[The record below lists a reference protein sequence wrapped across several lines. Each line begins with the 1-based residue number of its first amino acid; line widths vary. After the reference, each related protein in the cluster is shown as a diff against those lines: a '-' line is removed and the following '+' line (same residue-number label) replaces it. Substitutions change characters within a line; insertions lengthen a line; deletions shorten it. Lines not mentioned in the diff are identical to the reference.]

1 MKKISVITP
10 CYNEEET
17 IRDVYEKI
25 KEIFIALKDTYEYE
39 HIFMDNCS
47 TDKTLPILKEL
58 AKDNKRVKIL
68 SYSKN
73 FGSVKSGIVG
83 YTYASGDAVVSFEA
97 NFKDPPELINTFIN
111 YWEKGFDVVYG
122 IRKKTGDKFF
132 MRSMRRFFY
141 WFCNLLSR
149 ENLPLNVGSFCL
161 LDRKVVNELIKLDDH
176 KPYTRGIIASIGFQ
190 QIGVEYV
197 RGKRPKG
204 KSKSDMAYL
213 IDLAINAIISYSIK
227 PIRFCTFI
235 GMGLAGLSFL
245 TAIVYF
251 ILKLFFWHAQI
262 PAVSALIMAVL
273 FFAGI
278 QLFFLGIIGE
288 YVGAIH
294 SQVRKKPYVV
304 IKEKINFDDVN
315 DHNE

>member
-1 MKKISVITP
+1 MKKISVITS

-25 KEIFIALKDTYEYE
+25 KEIFVDLRNTYEYE

-47 TDKTLPILKEL
+47 TDKTLSILKDI
-58 AKDNKRVKIL
+58 AANDKKIKIL
-68 SYSKN
+68 SYSKD
-73 FGSVKSGIVG
+73 FGPLKSAMVG
-83 YTYASGDAVVSFEA
+83 YTYAIGNAVISFEA
-97 NFKDPPELINTFIN
+97 NLKDPPELINTFIK
-111 YWEKGFDVVYG
+111 YWEEGFDVVYG

-132 MRSMRRFFY
+132 MRFMRRFFY
-141 WFCNLLSR
+141 WFCNVLSR
-149 ENLPLNVGSFCL
+149 ENLPLNVGGFSL
-161 LDRKVVNELIKLDDH
+161 IDRKVVNELIKLDDH
-176 KPYTRGIIASIGFQ
+176 KPYTRGLITSIGFK

-197 RGKRPKG
+197 RGKRQKG
-204 KSKSDMAYL
+204 KSKSDMDYL
-213 IDLAINAIISYSIK
+213 IDFAINAIISYSIK

-304 IKEKINFDDVN
+304 IKEKINFDDVS
-315 DHNE
+315 DDNE